1 MAIISTAFN
10 PKGDRIYAGMV
21 VKIYTKQIKIWSD
34 VWDDATY
41 AVVYDIITDQ
51 VSEHLVRLGYDGV
64 EKQCE
69 VDASPELQQ
78 KYIEHLVR
86 EERKIKMNEIIHN
99 HSARWNEIHNMNITL
114 GEYKKLKRFG
124 TTTYEILSGLL
135 STKKFRSK
143 FRENLAQQVRDWL
156 KEENPKYSCPLSPRQ
171 LECADNR
178 RSWQR
183 GVSIY

>member
-21 VKIYTKQIKIWSD
+21 VNIYTKQIKVWSD

-41 AVVYDIITDQ
+41 AVVYDIIADKVT
-51 VSEHLVRLGYDGV
+51 EHLVHLGYDGV

-86 EERKIKMNEIIHN
+86 EKRKIKMNEIIHN

-124 TTTYEILSGLL
+124 STTYEILSGLL
-135 STKKFRSK
+135 STKKFRSG

-178 RSWQR
+178 RPWQR
-183 GVSIY
+183 CVSIY

>member
-178 RSWQR
+178 PAFARKK
-183 GVSIY
+183 YYY